1 MAGKKKR
8 AKSTGV
14 LILGLAVLIG
24 ALTAGPG
31 RVYGAGAIDT
41 ERKDCKITFTL
52 DVEALEKAG
61 ELAGLE
67 TAAPGYEQY
76 YGELA
81 AWLKGSD
88 AQDGTEAGEQEGD
101 TAPGQE
107 EGNVPGEPGE
117 GSASGENAIQAELYR
132 IAEVNA
138 GGKYTLLAP
147 WKSAEALKG
156 VETADSSTPAG
167 EWLAWAEAAAETA
180 LGTKQEDGTL
190 LPPEDGV
197 LIPDK
202 SAEIRLGEDGKV
214 QGAAENLET
223 GLYLVWVEPV
233 DTDYYRYSFIPYLI
247 SLPNN
252 YYNPEDAGSS
262 DVWIY
267 GDEASGPVYVGLKP
281 EREERYGDLEIEK
294 KLSSYNETLKG
305 ASFVFEIRAVKDDT
319 LVYSDVVSLT
329 FQGPGTERVKI
340 EQIPAGAE
348 VTVTEVYSGGSYA
361 PVDGGTVKTT
371 VVRADSESAKVVF
384 VNEYDGKLNGGGTSV
399 VNHFTYEK
407 DESGTEDLKWEK
419 LENSNAVTAGNGTEK
434 NQ

>member
-31 RVYGAGAIDT
+31 RAYGAGAIDT

-88 AQDGTEAGEQEGD
+88 AQGGTEAGEQEGD

-107 EGNVPGEPGE
+107 EGNVLEEPGE

-147 WKSAEALKG
+147 WKTREALKG
-156 VETADSSTPAG
+156 VETADADTTAG
-167 EWLAWAEAAAETA
+167 EWLEWAQAAAETA
-180 LGTKQEDGTL
+180 LGTEQEDGSF
-190 LPPEDGV
+190 LPPEGGR
-197 LIPDK
+197 LLPDK

-214 QGAAENLET
+214 QGAAEDLET
-223 GLYLVWVEPV
+223 GLYLVWVKPV
-233 DTDYYRYSFIPYLI
+233 DTDFYRYSFIPYLI

-252 YYNPEDAGSS
+252 YYNPEDADSS

-267 GDEASGPVYVGLKP
+267 GDDASGPVYVGLKP
-281 EREERYGDLEIEK
+281 EREDRYGDLEIEK
-294 KLSSYNETLKG
+294 KLASYNETLKG
-305 ASFVFEIRAVKDDT
+305 ASFVFEIRGVKDSA

-329 FQGPGTERVKI
+329 FDGPGRESVKI
-340 EQIPAGAE
+340 EHIPAGAE
-348 VTVTEVYSGGSYA
+348 VTVTEVYSGGSYS
-361 PVDGGTVKTT
+361 PVDGATVKTT
-371 VVRADSESAKVVF
+371 VIQADSAGAKVVF
-384 VNEYDGKLNGGGTSV
+384 ENEYDGKLNGGGASV
-399 VNHFTYEK
+399 VNHFIYEK
-407 DESGTEDLKWEK
+407 DETGKEDLKWEK
-419 LENSNAVTAGNGTEK
+419 LENSNGVTTR
-434 NQ
+434 

>member
-156 VETADSSTPAG
+156 VETADSSTPENG
-167 EWLAWAEAAAETA
+167 WHGRKRLRRKLWEQNRRTERSCRRRTVFLYLA
-180 LGTKQEDGTL
+180 K
-190 LPPEDGV
+190 V
-197 LIPDK
+197 RK
-202 SAEIRLGEDGKV
+202 SA
-214 QGAAENLET
+214 
-223 GLYLVWVEPV
+223 W
-233 DTDYYRYSFIPYLI
+233 
-247 SLPNN
+247 
-252 YYNPEDAGSS
+252 
-262 DVWIY
+262 
-267 GDEASGPVYVGLKP
+267 
-281 EREERYGDLEIEK
+281 ER
-294 KLSSYNETLKG
+294 
-305 ASFVFEIRAVKDDT
+305 
-319 LVYSDVVSLT
+319 
-329 FQGPGTERVKI
+329 TERFRGLRRI
-340 EQIPAGAE
+340 LRPACTWYGWSRWIRTI
-348 VTVTEVYSGGSYA
+348 TVTASYH
-361 PVDGGTVKTT
+361 T
-371 VVRADSESAKVVF
+371 
-384 VNEYDGKLNGGGTSV
+384 
-399 VNHFTYEK
+399 
-407 DESGTEDLKWEK
+407 
-419 LENSNAVTAGNGTEK
+419 
-434 NQ
+434 